1 MEKIK
6 NWFVN
11 AASIMFDDS
20 GSNDFRN
27 LPKVVRLQILC
38 VMSFL
43 WSLLFS
49 LYVFNVTTFALGFAG
64 VFVAHVL
71 LIILTYY
78 TFKVFHKAKKREQ
91 TGFEEQKELS
101 PPKIFSVVFIIFFMF
116 IITKGIDVMTKSNS
130 YEDPSYTGPDSSTMD
145 RIKRFV
151 K

>member
-71 LIILTYY
+71 LIIFLDNI
-78 TFKVFHKAKKREQ
+78 
-91 TGFEEQKELS
+91 FEVIILFLLFLK
-101 PPKIFSVVFIIFFMF
+101 IIFLFR
-116 IITKGIDVMTKSNS
+116 
-130 YEDPSYTGPDSSTMD
+130 DSG
-145 RIKRFV
+145 
-151 K
+151 